1 MTLPL
6 AMEVQ
11 WQIDV
16 EVMGII
22 KELKACP
29 NGKCLTIKHDQTLF
43 GHQTFF
49 RLDTLFDRV

>member
-1 MTLPL
+1 MGTKYMGK
-6 AMEVQ
+6 ANNT
-11 WQIDV
+11 QIN
-16 EVMGII
+16 EH
-22 KELKACP
+22 KQSLKACP